1 MLTFNYIDTDLPRGQ
16 VDGRDRVQHPPLLS
30 SILQQL
36 HVFVILRGAGGW
48 FTCGVDMPLLM
59 AS

>member
-1 MLTFNYIDTDLPRGQ
+1 M
-16 VDGRDRVQHPPLLS
+16 DGRDRVQHPPLLS

-48 FTCGVDMPLLM
+48 FTCGVDMPRLM